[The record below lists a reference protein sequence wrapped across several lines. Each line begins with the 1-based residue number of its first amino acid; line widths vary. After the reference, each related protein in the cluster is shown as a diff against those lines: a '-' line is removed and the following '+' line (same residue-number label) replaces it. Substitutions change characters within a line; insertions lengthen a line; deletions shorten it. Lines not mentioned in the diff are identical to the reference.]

1 MQKFLLLS
9 ILLATVVIPMQTAKD
24 RSARRGLRRTLLW
37 MAAFN
42 AVYLFSIIYVLPR
55 LPS

>member
-9 ILLATVVIPMQTAKD
+9 LLIGTVVIPMRTAKD

-37 MAAFN
+37 MALFN

-55 LPS
+55 LPA

>member
-9 ILLATVVIPMQTAKD
+9 ILLFTVVVPMRTARD
-24 RSARRGLRRTLLW
+24 PSASRGLRRTLLL
-37 MAAFN
+37 MVLVN
-42 AVYLFSIIYVLPR
+42 AVYMFSIIYVLPR

>member
-9 ILLATVVIPMQTAKD
+9 LLVATVVIPMQTAKD

-37 MAAFN
+37 MAVFN

-55 LPS
+55 LPA

>member
-9 ILLATVVIPMQTAKD
+9 ILLMTVVIPMRTAQD
-24 RSARRGLRRTLLW
+24 PSARRGLRRTLLLVV
-37 MAAFN
+37 AFN
-42 AVYLFSIIYVLPR
+42 AVYLFSIIYILPR

>member
-9 ILLATVVIPMQTAKD
+9 ILLATVVVPMLTARD
-24 RSARRGLRRTLLW
+24 TSPRRGLRRTLLL
-37 MAAFN
+37 MVLFN
-42 AVYLFSIIYVLPR
+42 AVYLFSIVYILPR